1 MSSCKS
7 SSDTGKHYDWF
18 TVLNVQITIV
28 RVGNPTIE
36 VNLPTATWQR
46 APLRNGDFV
55 MIITLTSLFAIA
67 GMAAANVH
75 RSPVEKP
82 AVSFAFFGC
91 NRIDAKDVDR
101 TYRENPSTANVPQLS
116 ANLSHIAALK
126 PDYAFLG
133 GDIVMGYA
141 DDNGQVLRS
150 ELTAWTKLV
159 DGLPKAAETQLIAI
173 AGNHELNRKKADQ
186 KLPNPVTVNIWND
199 FVKTS
204 NMIPAKIHRGP
215 DMQHG
220 FGDDI
225 AADESLLSYSFDRDY
240 VHFVVLNTDTRVKTL
255 DPVTGQSIIGAIPSG
270 WLENDL
276 QRAQANKRIKS
287 VVILGHRNVIN
298 AESVEGDA
306 PIEPMS
312 AKRLLGA
319 IARYSKVQAYV
330 CAHIHAM
337 EVTTFNDNPAVQ
349 ALFGNGGSKLEA
361 NWKPQSGRTFGFGM
375 FQITPDGTLTITP
388 YTRPEPRHYMAET
401 IVDVPAAVA
410 GKPFVVQ
417 ARKK

>member
-1 MSSCKS
+1 
-7 SSDTGKHYDWF
+7 
-18 TVLNVQITIV
+18 
-28 RVGNPTIE
+28 
-36 VNLPTATWQR
+36 
-46 APLRNGDFV
+46 
-55 MIITLTSLFAIA
+55 MIITLTSLLAIA
-67 GMAAANVH
+67 GMTAANVNIA
-75 RSPVEKP
+75 PVEKK

-101 TYRENPSTANVPQLS
+101 TYRENPSTANVPQLR

-159 DGLPKAAETQLIAI
+159 AGLPKAIETQLIAI

-199 FVKTS
+199 FVRSS
-204 NMIPAKIHRGP
+204 NMIPKQVQPGP
-215 DMQHG
+215 DAEHG

-225 AADESLLSYSFDRDY
+225 AADESLLSYSFDRDF

-255 DPVTGQSIIGAIPSG
+255 DPATGQSIIGAIPNG

-276 QRAQANKRIKS
+276 QRAQANKRIKT
-287 VVILGHRNVIN
+287 VVILGHRNLIN
-298 AESVEGDA
+298 GKSVEGDA
-306 PIEPMS
+306 PIEPQS
-312 AKRLLGA
+312 AKRLMSA
-319 IARYSKVQAYV
+319 ISRYSKVQAFV
-330 CAHIHAM
+330 CAHVHAM
-337 EVTTFNDNPAVQ
+337 EVTTFENVAAVQ

-361 NWKPQSGRTFGFGM
+361 NWKPASGRTFGFGM
-375 FQITPDGTLTITP
+375 FSVSSNGTLTITP
-388 YTRPEPRHYMAET
+388 YVRPEPRHYMADT
-401 IVDVPAAVA
+401 IVDVPVAEA
-410 GKPFVVQ
+410 GKPVIVLP
-417 ARKK
+417 RKR

>member
-1 MSSCKS
+1 M
-7 SSDTGKHYDWF
+7 
-18 TVLNVQITIV
+18 
-28 RVGNPTIE
+28 RVTNPTIE
-36 VNLPTATWQR
+36 VNLPTASWQR
-46 APLRNGDFV
+46 APLRTGEFV
-55 MIITLTSLFAIA
+55 MIITLTSLLVIA
-67 GMAAANVH
+67 GLAAANVRVTH
-75 RSPVEKP
+75 VEKP
-82 AVSFAFFGC
+82 GVSFAFFGC

-150 ELTAWTKLV
+150 ELTSWTKLV
-159 DGLPKAAETQLIAI
+159 DGLPKAVETQLIAI

-199 FVKTS
+199 FLRSS

-215 DMQHG
+215 DVQHG

-255 DPVTGQSIIGAIPSG
+255 DPLTGQSIIGAIPSG

-312 AKRLLGA
+312 AKRLLSA

-337 EVTTFNDNPAVQ
+337 EVTTFNDIPAVQ

-361 NWKPQSGRTFGFGM
+361 NWKPASGRTFGFGM

-388 YTRPEPRHYMAET
+388 YTRAEPRHYMADT
-401 IVDVPAAVA
+401 IVDVPVAVA
-410 GKPFVVQ
+410 GKPFVVLP
-417 ARKK
+417 RKR